1 MLEANKL
8 QNRPFFTEERASK
21 SKASI
26 FLASCF
32 TCCEEEVQLAQVPT
46 SNEMKYLTWHSSM
59 SSRFS
64 PSRIPLGA
72 APNDDAEDL
81 TSNLLSSTCMNA
93 GSHASTLDRLY
104 AWERKLYDEVKAS
117 GAIRRE
123 YDLKCRLLRLQDSR
137 AESPYKI
144 DKTRAVVKDLH
155 SRIGVAI
162 HRIDSISKSIEE
174 LRDKELQP
182 QLEELIGVLSQ
193 EPEQNHFRCMHQKQ
207 HQSISIARVT
217 SAAKNKSTRRKSLQ
231 FSPRKDIAPAIF
243 VTCQDWLKLLEELP
257 EKEVEDAINKLIE
270 VAAQFL
276 PRTERGDGGLRS
288 TLSFSRKV
296 NEEIQREEETV
307 DWSLN
312 YDSLQSC
319 LAVFFDR
326 LKSFAESSL
335 AKYEA
340 LQRSINEARD
350 RYDTTEI
357 RK

>member
-1 MLEANKL
+1 MY
-8 QNRPFFTEERASK
+8 AS
-21 SKASI
+21 
-26 FLASCF
+26 
-32 TCCEEEVQLAQVPT
+32 E
-46 SNEMKYLTWHSSM
+46 
-59 SSRFS
+59 
-64 PSRIPLGA
+64 A
-72 APNDDAEDL
+72 APKYQHRP
-81 TSNLLSSTCMNA
+81 SYISRLSSFQ
-93 GSHASTLDRLY
+93 L
-104 AWERKLYDEVKAS
+104 
-117 GAIRRE
+117 
-123 YDLKCRLLRLQDSR
+123 
-137 AESPYKI
+137 
-144 DKTRAVVKDLH
+144 
-155 SRIGVAI
+155 
-162 HRIDSISKSIEE
+162 E
-174 LRDKELQP
+174 LRSRLKLHEMPKKTSRQGKV
-182 QLEELIGVLSQ
+182 IAVLT
-193 EPEQNHFRCMHQKQ
+193 EKGHC
-207 HQSISIARVT
+207 
-217 SAAKNKSTRRKSLQ
+217 
-231 FSPRKDIAPAIF
+231 PAIF